1 MPSKIKAIRRRDRH
15 PCRTVISNDGNTMT
29 VASKGTNAE
38 GKAFDNTLV
47 YDKQ

>member
-1 MPSKIKAIRRRDRH
+1 
-15 PCRTVISNDGNTMT
+15 MT

-38 GKAFDNTLV
+38 GKTFDNTLV